1 MKIEHIEAKVVIFYI
16 LIYHLKADEKEAAK
30 KKRNKENIEYKF
42 DLNNTSCD
50 TFCYT

>member
-30 KKRNKENIEYKF
+30 KKKQRKHWIQIWFE
-42 DLNNTSCD
+42 
-50 TFCYT
+50 